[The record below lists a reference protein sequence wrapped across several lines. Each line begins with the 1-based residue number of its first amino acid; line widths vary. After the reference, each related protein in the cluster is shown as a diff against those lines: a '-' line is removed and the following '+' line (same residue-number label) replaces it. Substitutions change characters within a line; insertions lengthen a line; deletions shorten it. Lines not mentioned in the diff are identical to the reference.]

1 MSLPD
6 RLARLA
12 TRMRGGGRWRRLG
25 LAALL
30 GGLATLA
37 MPPVN
42 AVPVLWL
49 AFPGLIWLLDG
60 VERPAAAFWTGLAF
74 AFGHFVLS
82 LYWVGEALLVF
93 PRFWALLPFA
103 VAGLPF
109 LLGLFVGTGTLVW
122 WALARRFRIGGVAR
136 CLLFAV
142 LWTVVEYV
150 RGHAFTGFPWN
161 LMGYVWV
168 GLPGPA
174 QVGSLIGVY
183 GLSLLT
189 VLPASL
195 PAVLADGG
203 RRPWAGPVVGL
214 GLVVV
219 MTIYGV
225 ARVPAGEAPLVPGV
239 MLRLVQPNIAQTDKW
254 NADAELDHVR
264 LLLAL
269 SRQPQPPGQPPIT
282 TLVWPETAVPYL
294 LEDEPELLK
303 AVGQVTPRGGL
314 TLTGSLRLTP
324 AGTPGAQDGTDTY
337 WNSLVV
343 VNDQGQ
349 VLGHYDKA
357 HLVPFGEYT
366 PFRRWL
372 PLRAVALVSPG
383 NSILG
388 SGPGPSTL
396 DLPGLPPASPL
407 ICYEVIFPGMVT
419 AQEAGT
425 ASGGDQSGNGDAT
438 KNRPLPERPR
448 WLLNVTNDAWF
459 GRTAGPHQHLAIA
472 TMRAIEEGLPLVRAA
487 NTGISAVV
495 DPYGR
500 ELGHL
505 ALGSRGVLDLPLPQ
519 STPWPTPYARWGDGP
534 LAALLLAVLGVIYF
548 FTLRMYQGRQ
558 CP

>member
-12 TRMRGGGRWRRLG
+12 TRLREGGRWRRLG

-60 VERPAAAFWTGLAF
+60 VERPAGAFWTGLAF
-74 AFGHFVLS
+74 AFGHFVLG
-82 LYWVGEALLVF
+82 LYWVGAALLVF
-93 PRFWALLPFA
+93 PRFWPMLPLA

-109 LLGLFVGTGTLVW
+109 LLGLFVGTGTLAW
-122 WALARRFRIGGVAR
+122 WALVRRFRIGGVSR

-142 LWTVVEYV
+142 LWTVVEYA

-174 QVGSLIGVY
+174 QVGSLVGVY
-183 GLSLLT
+183 GVTLLT

-203 RRPWAGPVVGL
+203 RRPWMAPAVGL
-214 GLVVV
+214 GLVAL
-219 MTIYGV
+219 MAAYGI

-239 MLRLVQPNIAQTDKW
+239 MLRLVQPNIPQTDKW
-254 NADAELDHVR
+254 NAQLELDHVR

-269 SRQPQPPGQPPIT
+269 SRQPQPPGQSPVT

-303 AVGQVTPRGGL
+303 AVGQVTPPGGL
-314 TLTGSLRLTP
+314 TLTGTLRLTP
-324 AGTPGAQDGTDTY
+324 AGQPGAEDGTDTY

-349 VLGHYDKA
+349 VLDHYDKA

-366 PFRRWL
+366 PLRRWL

-388 SGPGPSTL
+388 SGPGPRTL
-396 DLPGLPPASPL
+396 DLPGLPPVSPL

-425 ASGGDQSGNGDAT
+425 GGTPKGGAT
-438 KNRPLPERPR
+438 KDAVPPARPR
-448 WLLNVTNDAWF
+448 WLLNVTNDAWY
-459 GRTAGPHQHLAIA
+459 GLTAGPHQHLAIA

-500 ELGHL
+500 ELGRL
-505 ALGSRGVLDLPLPQ
+505 ALGTRGVLDLPLPEPTIQ
-519 STPWPTPYARWGDGP
+519 PTPYARWGDGP
-534 LAALLLAVLGVIYF
+534 LAALLLAVMGVIYF
-548 FTLRMYQGRQ
+548 FTLRLYQGRQ

>member
-12 TRMRGGGRWRRLG
+12 TRMRDGGRWRRLG

-93 PRFWALLPFA
+93 PRFWPMLPFA

-109 LLGLFVGTGTLVW
+109 LLGLFVGTGTLLW
-122 WALARRFRIGGVAR
+122 WGLVRRFRLAGVAR

-203 RRPWAGPVVGL
+203 RRPWMAPVAGL
-214 GLVVV
+214 GLVIL
-219 MTIYGV
+219 MAIYGV

-269 SRQPQPPGQPPIT
+269 SRQPQPPGQAPIT

-324 AGTPGAQDGTDTY
+324 AGAPGAQDGTDTY

-349 VLGHYDKA
+349 ALGHYDKA

-366 PFRRWL
+366 PLRRWL

-425 ASGGDQSGNGDAT
+425 ADAA
-438 KNRPLPERPR
+438 KGRSR

-519 STPWPTPYARWGDGP
+519 STPRPTPYARWGDGP

>member
-1 MSLPD
+1 MPD

-12 TRMRGGGRWRRLG
+12 TRMRAAGRWRRLG

-74 AFGHFVLS
+74 AFGHFVLG
-82 LYWVGEALLVF
+82 LYWVGAALLVF
-93 PRFWALLPFA
+93 PRFWPMLPFA
-103 VAGLPF
+103 VAGLPL
-109 LLGLFVGTGTLVW
+109 LLGLFVGTGTLLW
-122 WALARRFRIGGVAR
+122 WGLVCRFRLGAPGGGPAGGVAR

-142 LWTVVEYV
+142 VWTVVEYV

-174 QVGSLIGVY
+174 QVASLIGVY

-195 PAVLADGG
+195 MATVADGG
-203 RRPWAGPVVGL
+203 RRPWAAPAAGVA
-214 GLVVV
+214 LVAVLAA
-219 MTIYGV
+219 YGI

-239 MLRLVQPNIAQTDKW
+239 TLRLVQPNIPQSDKW

-269 SRQPQPPGQPPIT
+269 SRQAQPPGAPPIT

-303 AVGQVTPRGGL
+303 AVGQVTPPGGL

-324 AGTPGAQDGTDTY
+324 GDAPGAEDHTDTY

-349 VLGHYDKA
+349 ALGHYDKS

-366 PFRRWL
+366 PLRRWL
-372 PLRAVALVSPG
+372 PLRAVAMVSPS
-383 NSILG
+383 NSIMG
-388 SGPGPSTL
+388 AGPGPATL

-407 ICYEVIFPGMVT
+407 ICYEVIFPGKVT
-419 AQEAGT
+419 AQVAGT
-425 ASGGDQSGNGDAT
+425 ADAS
-438 KNRPLPERPR
+438 KGRASPERPQ

-459 GRTAGPHQHLAIA
+459 GRSAGPHQHLAIA
-472 TMRAIEEGLPLVRAA
+472 TMRAIEEGLPLARAA
-487 NTGISAVV
+487 NTGISTVV

-505 ALGSRGVLDLPLPQ
+505 ALGSRGVLDLPLPRA
-519 STPWPTPYARWGDGP
+519 TPQPTSYARWHDAP

>member
-1 MSLPD
+1 
-6 RLARLA
+6 
-12 TRMRGGGRWRRLG
+12 
-25 LAALL
+25 
-30 GGLATLA
+30 

-60 VERPAAAFWTGLAF
+60 VERPVAAFWTGLAF
-74 AFGHFVLS
+74 AFGHFVLG
-82 LYWVGEALLVF
+82 LYWVGAALLIF
-93 PRFWALLPFA
+93 PRFWPMLPFA

-122 WALARRFRIGGVAR
+122 WGLVRRFRIGGVGR

-142 LWTVVEYV
+142 LWTGVEYV

-161 LMGYVWV
+161 LMGYAWV

-174 QVGSLIGVY
+174 QVGALIGVY

-195 PAVLADGG
+195 MATLADGG
-203 RRPWAGPVVGL
+203 RRPWTAPLAGL
-214 GLVVV
+214 GLVVL
-219 MTIYGV
+219 MTAYGV

-239 MLRLVQPNIAQTDKW
+239 MLRLVQPDIAQTDKW

-269 SRQPQPPGQPPIT
+269 SRQPQPPGQAPIT

-349 VLGHYDKA
+349 ALGHYDKA

-388 SGPGPSTL
+388 AGRGPSTL

-419 AQEAGT
+419 AQEAGI
-425 ASGGDQSGNGDAT
+425 SGPGGGDAT
-438 KNRPLPERPR
+438 KDRSHQGRPG

-459 GRTAGPHQHLAIA
+459 GQTAGPHQHLAIA

-519 STPWPTPYARWGDGP
+519 PTTQPTPYARWGDGP